1 MSKPV
6 KPMPNRERFLA
17 ICRGER
23 PGDVPIMDWFHE
35 PLIETPGEWIK
46 QGAPKEINSR
56 EAFNRYFQ
64 IEHINALTD
73 IVSGNYRTDLMADG
87 VSLFYPTPPVV
98 PVFEVKVL
106 SENERHRV
114 ETTYGGATVEVSKE
128 FPWRMPKYLDHP
140 VKDRA
145 TWNEYKK
152 RLDPHSPGRWPANWP
167 AYIEKSNSKDEPTML
182 LLCGFFGMMYI
193 WMGMERLLY
202 TFYDDPNL
210 IEDMMDTLL
219 YLDMEVATR
228 VLKDVR
234 IEFVR
239 FWEDMAYKSG
249 ALISPDM
256 FRKFMVPRYKKI
268 TDFFRSQGIDI
279 LFIESDGNV
288 NELIPIWLEECGV
301 NFHSPLEVAAGRD
314 AVALRKEYGKD
325 LILCGNIDK
334 RVFSRGKDAIREEV
348 MSKVP
353 FLAETG
359 GYFPGVD
366 HAIPPD
372 ISLENYRY
380 FINLLREISGQ
391 EKLPE

>member
-1 MSKPV
+1 MSNPA

-35 PLIETPGEWIK
+35 PLVETPGEWIK
-46 QGAPKEINSR
+46 QGAPEEIDSR

-64 IEHINALTD
+64 IEHVNALID
-73 IVSGNYRTDLMADG
+73 IVSGNYRTDLIADG
-87 VSLFYPTPPVV
+87 VSLFYLPPPVV
-98 PVFEVKVL
+98 PAFEVKVL
-106 SENERHRV
+106 NEDERHRV
-114 ETTYGGATVEVSKE
+114 EITYGGATVEVSKE
-128 FPWRMPKYLDHP
+128 FPWRMPRYLDHP

-152 RLDPHSPGRWPANWP
+152 RLDPHSPGRWPSDWPIYVERAN
-167 AYIEKSNSKDEPTML
+167 NKDEPTML
-182 LLCGFFGMMYI
+182 LLCGFFGMLYI

-202 TFYDDPNL
+202 TFYDDLNL
-210 IEDMMDTLL
+210 VEDMMDQLL

-228 VLKDVR
+228 VLKDMR

-239 FWEDMAYKSG
+239 FWEDLSYKSG
-249 ALISPDM
+249 PMISPEM
-256 FRKFMVPRYKKI
+256 FKKFMIPRYKKI
-268 TDFFRSQGIDI
+268 TDFFHSKGIDI
-279 LFIESDGNV
+279 LFVESDGNI
-288 NELIPIWLEECGV
+288 NELIPIWFEECGV
-301 NFHSPLEVAAGRD
+301 NFHSPLEVAAGMD
-314 AVALRKEYGKD
+314 AVSLRKKYGKD

-334 RVFSRGKDAIREEV
+334 RVFTQGKEAIREEV

-353 FLAETG
+353 FLVETG

-366 HAIPPD
+366 HAIPPN

-380 FINLLREISGQ
+380 FVNLLREIGGR